1 MKMKLSSKKDAEASA
16 GVVSLHEKA
25 MENLGFIRDALE
37 RSTPFTSVSGWGLV
51 GMGLYSIGGGWVAS
65 LRLSAAWWIDCWVT
79 VGIGGFLMGLVAMI
93 WKMKQE
99 PRPARMHAL
108 RHFAGSLFPPIVAGA
123 VLTEVFYENHLT
135 NLLPGMWLMLY
146 GAGVTT
152 GGAFSV
158 RVLPFMGLLFM
169 ALGAWA
175 FFPPV
180 ALLQFPLLGSLRAS
194 DLYMMVGF
202 GVFHILFGITI
213 IRKYGG

>member
-1 MKMKLSSKKDAEASA
+1 MEMKRLPEEDAEAPQ
-16 GVVSLHEKA
+16 GVVYMHERA

-65 LRLSAAWWIDCWVT
+65 LRLNAGWWIDCWVT

-108 RHFAGSLFPPIVAGA
+108 RHFASSLFPPIVAGA
-123 VLTEVFYENHLT
+123 VLTEVFYEHHLS
-135 NLLPGMWLMLY
+135 NLLSGMWLMLY

-158 RVLPFMGLLFM
+158 RILPVMGLQFM
-169 ALGAWA
+169 ALGTLS
-175 FFPPV
+175 FYSPV
-180 ALLQFPLLGSLRAS
+180 TLQYPLLGTLRAS
-194 DLYMMVGF
+194 DLYMMLGF
-202 GVFHILFGITI
+202 GVFHILFGATI
-213 IRKYGG
+213 IKKYGG